1 MYNTLPTPKAQGV
14 SGRLGQKDGKSKR
27 AKKSAVSLHLV
38 DMTGVGAQSKN
49 GVECL

>member
-1 MYNTLPTPKAQGV
+1 M
-14 SGRLGQKDGKSKR
+14 GQKDGKSKR

-38 DMTGVGAQSKN
+38 DMTGVRTQSKN